1 MRNITGIVTTL
12 NESSNIE
19 ECIRSLQQVCSEIIV
34 IDSESKDN
42 TVEIAK
48 SMEAKVYTQPYL
60 GDGIQKNFGIQYAS
74 HPWILSID
82 ADERVTTE
90 LAEIILRLDLEN
102 TSFWGFAVRRR
113 NHIGSRWVKCCRWYP
128 DYLVRLFRHEKI
140 RFSETKQHA
149 AVPTENTLKLK
160 GDLLHY
166 RYKNIGEL
174 FAKPERNYST
184 RSAKIMFLQGKRAN
198 AFSPF
203 HHAFWSFLGNYL
215 FRGGIIGGVDGFTLS
230 LSMAVNAYLKYAKL
244 LEYQRDPKVRDNEDF
259 EKVW

>member
-1 MRNITGIVTTL
+1 MKKITGIVTTL
-12 NESSNIE
+12 NESATIAD
-19 ECIRSLQQVCSEIIV
+19 CIRSLQQVCAEIIV
-34 IDSESKDN
+34 IDSESQDN

-48 SMEAKVYTQPYL
+48 SMGAKVYTQSYL

-74 HPWILSID
+74 HSWILSID
-82 ADERVTTE
+82 ADERVTAE
-90 LAEIILRLDLEN
+90 LADIIEN
-102 TSFWGFAVRRR
+102 IDFETTPYWGFAVRRR
-113 NHIGSRWVKCCRWYP
+113 NYIGSRWVKCCRWYP
-128 DYLVRLFRHEKI
+128 DYLVRLFRHEHI

-149 AVPTENTLKLK
+149 AVSTENTLKLK
-160 GDLLHY
+160 GDLIHY

-184 RSAKIMFLQGKRAN
+184 RSAKIMFLKGKKAN

-203 HHAFWSFLGNYL
+203 HHAFWSFLGNYF

-244 LEYQRDPKVRDNEDF
+244 LEYQRDPKVRGAEDF